1 MLKYIESKDLR
12 EQSVSNREI
21 KGRDED
27 IRGGSEPNDAKPQ
40 MPEKRRDTD
49 VTCLNL
55 AQKHSSAKTFGR
67 AHD

>member
-21 KGRDED
+21 KGRDEY

-55 AQKHSSAKTFGR
+55 AH
-67 AHD
+67 